1 MFKKIEKHVWFI
13 KYAQIVTLKKLW
25 AATASAINRYMGF
38 RAELR

>member
-25 AATASAINRYMGF
+25 AASAINRYMGF